1 MTEAGDRRAQAC
13 ASLRVDFSRAAGAA
27 VLAPSV
33 HNTQPWRFV
42 IGSSTLQIHADRS
55 RGLQVLDPTG
65 RLLAI
70 SCGAA
75 VLHAKLS
82 LRASGRSAIVRLL
95 PDDDDRDHLATIEVA
110 TASAPTAQELALAE
124 AIANRHSQREP
135 FSAMPVPMALAA
147 ALVGAADEEGAW
159 LRPVEGNEEL
169 LVLATLLRHADWLQ
183 RTEPG
188 YRAELREWLRT
199 EPSTDGVPI
208 WALAAAGVERGE
220 ILLREFDLDSSR
232 VAARF
237 HAGVVNA
244 VEHPL
249 LAILSTGSDGVADWV
264 VAGQALARVLLA
276 ATAAGFSAS
285 ILGQVVDLPA
295 TRSALRRRLALR
307 GPAQVAL
314 RVGHGPL
321 EARPHRDGHWRK
333 SSTLRRIRPSH
344 RGPDPVVQRCGR
356 PAHPRVEERHER
368 REERRGIQ

>member
-249 LAILSTGSDGVADWV
+249 LAILSPDPPLILWV
-264 VAGQALARVLLA
+264 EPFRV
-276 ATAAGFSAS
+276 
-285 ILGQVVDLPA
+285 A
-295 TRSALRRRLALR
+295 TRCRCPRLAKSVRILPVCRLVR
-307 GPAQVAL
+307 GPGRWGG
-314 RVGHGPL
+314 RVGSAAQRDRVDAGERGADRLSPGPV
-321 EARPHRDGHWRK
+321 G
-333 SSTLRRIRPSH
+333 
-344 RGPDPVVQRCGR
+344 G
-356 PAHPRVEERHER
+356 
-368 REERRGIQ
+368 